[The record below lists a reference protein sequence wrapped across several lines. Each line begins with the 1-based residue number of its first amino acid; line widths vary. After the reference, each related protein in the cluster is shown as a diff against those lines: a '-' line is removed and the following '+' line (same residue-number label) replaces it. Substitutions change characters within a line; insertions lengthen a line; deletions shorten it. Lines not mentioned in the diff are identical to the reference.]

1 MDPSGQAP
9 GMPPTGNSGGNMG
22 MGHGGTGMGMG
33 PGTSQFPGNLNMNMM
48 GGGQPAGGFNH
59 MMPSGS
65 GMGHP
70 GQVRNREFKV
80 SHLVVDID

>member
-9 GMPPTGNSGGNMG
+9 GMPPTGNSGGNVG
-22 MGHGGTGMGMG
+22 MGHGGAGMGMG
-33 PGTSQFPGNLNMNMM
+33 PGTSQFPGNLNMNMI
-48 GGGQPAGGFNH
+48 GGGQPTGGFNH

-70 GQVRNREFKV
+70 AQVRNSEF
-80 SHLVVDID
+80 LNCCWR